1 MKRVVIGLNTVALA
15 FLLLERVIGD
25 TILAN
30 VILIGLAA
38 MLLFVAVLTG
48 LIDLLQKR
56 ATGSIVNLSMSIVLI
71 VYIGTRIYFDTVP
84 AGYGP

>member
-1 MKRVVIGLNTVALA
+1 MKRVVVSLNSVALA

-25 TILAN
+25 TILGN

-38 MLLFVAVLTG
+38 MLLFVAAIAG
-48 LIDLLQKR
+48 LVALIQKR
-56 ATGSIVNLSMSIVLI
+56 TMGSVVSFSMSVALI
-71 VYIGTRIYFDTVP
+71 VYIGARLYLDTVP